1 MGREAILNLSA
12 FMMQGDNREDAMR
25 LASHALETLDAIWG
39 VAERPVD
46 PPTRWV
52 VPPSWIV
59 FGRQSAVY

>member
-1 MGREAILNLSA
+1 
-12 FMMQGDNREDAMR
+12 MMQGDNRGDAMR
-25 LASHALETLDAIWG
+25 LASHALEAHGAIRG
-39 VAERPVD
+39 DAERPVD